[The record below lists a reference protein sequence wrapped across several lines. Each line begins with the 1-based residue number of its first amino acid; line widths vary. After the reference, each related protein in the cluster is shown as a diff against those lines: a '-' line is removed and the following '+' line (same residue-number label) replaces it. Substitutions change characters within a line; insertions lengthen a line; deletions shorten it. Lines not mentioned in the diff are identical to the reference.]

1 MIRLFLKLYGVLI
14 ATLICS
20 FVVQGW
26 LMEYVWRE
34 MTAGY
39 DFRARFRPT
48 FHLLEESLSPLPP
61 ERWPA
66 RYAELAA
73 GFSVPSRL
81 GDAASLPERGRFAP
95 EQLEAFERGS
105 IVSVE
110 RAGGGLKM
118 MKKLRGSAYAAVLEL
133 PGPDQKRVK
142 MMTYAINWTVEF
154 AIVAVLLF
162 FWVRPFWRDMRSLQ
176 GAAEAVGA
184 GHLEARAREGGRLSA
199 LRPVSAAFNA
209 MAERVANLLQSH
221 RGLTSAVSHELR
233 TPLARLRFSH
243 SLAREAQDAETKDRF
258 LVRMERDIAE
268 IDELTRELLD
278 YARLERGTPDMGLE
292 SVPAEPWLEDVLAE
306 ARPVEED
313 AHAPLAAVDA
323 DVDVEALRCEPRYMA
338 RAVLNMVRNALRH
351 AQSRVSVRIT
361 REENRTV
368 IHVDD
373 DGAGIPAPDRERL
386 FEPFVRLDRSR
397 DRESGG
403 FGLGLAIVRQVARWH
418 GGDARITESP
428 LGGARVTIAW

>member
-14 ATLICS
+14 ATLVCS
-20 FVVQGW
+20 FLVQGW

-34 MTAGY
+34 MSAGF
-39 DFRARFRPT
+39 DFRARYRPT
-48 FHLLEESLSPLPP
+48 FHLIEESLAPLPT

-73 GFSVPSRL
+73 GFSLASRL
-81 GDAASLPERGRFAP
+81 ADAASLPERGNLKP
-95 EQLEAFERGS
+95 EQVAAFERGA
-105 IVSVE
+105 IVSIDRE
-110 RAGGGLKM
+110 GGGFKVF
-118 MKKLRGSAYAAVLEL
+118 KRLRGAPYAVVLEL

-142 MMTYAINWTVEF
+142 MMTYAVNWTVEF
-154 AIVAVLLF
+154 AIIAVLVF

-184 GHLEARAREGGRLSA
+184 GQLEARARVGGRLSA
-199 LRPVSAAFNA
+199 LRPVSTAFNA
-209 MAERVANLLQSH
+209 MAERVAHLLQSH

-243 SLAREAQDAETKDRF
+243 SLAREAHDAETKDRF
-258 LVRMERDIAE
+258 LARMERDIAE

-278 YARLERGTPDMGLE
+278 YAKLERGMPEMGLE

-306 ARPVEED
+306 ARPPEG
-313 AHAPLAAVDA
+313 APAPAAVVDA
-323 DVDVEALRCEPRYMA
+323 DVSVDALRCEPRYMA

-351 AQSRVSVRIT
+351 ARSRVRVCIT
-361 REENRTV
+361 REQDRTV

-373 DGAGIPAPDRERL
+373 DGVGIPAPDRERL

-418 GGDARITESP
+418 GGDARISESP

>member
-1 MIRLFLKLYGVLI
+1 VIRLFLKLYGVLI
-14 ATLICS
+14 ATLLCS

-26 LMEYVWRE
+26 LMDYVWRE
-34 MTAGY
+34 MTAGF
-39 DFRARFRPT
+39 DFRARFKPT
-48 FHLLEESLSPLPP
+48 FHLIEESLAPLPQ

-66 RYAELAA
+66 RYGELAA

-81 GDAASLPERGRFAP
+81 EDSSRLPERSSLKP
-95 EQLEAFERGS
+95 EQLEAFERGN

-110 RAGGGLKM
+110 REGGGYKV
-118 MKKLRGSAYAAVLEL
+118 MKALRGSPYAAVLEL
-133 PGPDQKRVK
+133 PGPDQKRIK

-154 AIVAVLLF
+154 LIVAVLVF
-162 FWVRPFWRDMRSLQ
+162 FWVRPFWRDLRSLQ
-176 GAAEAVGA
+176 AAAEGVGA
-184 GHLEARAREGGRLSA
+184 GHLEARARVGGRLAA
-199 LRPVSAAFNA
+199 LRPVSQAFNA
-209 MAERVANLLQSH
+209 MAERIGTLLQSH
-221 RGLTSAVSHELR
+221 RSLTSAVSHELR
-233 TPLARLRFSH
+233 TPLARLRFSQ
-243 SLAREAQDAETKDRF
+243 SLAREAHDAPTKDRF
-258 LVRMERDIAE
+258 LARMERDIAE

-278 YARLERGTPDMGLE
+278 YARLERGSPAMDLE

-306 ARPVEED
+306 ARPVEGGPAATAELD
-313 AHAPLAAVDA
+313 AAVH
-323 DVDVEALRCEPRYMA
+323 VESLRCEPRYMA

-351 AQSRVSVRIT
+351 ARSRVRVCVES
-361 REENRTV
+361 EQQRTV

-386 FEPFVRLDRSR
+386 FEPFVRLDGSR

-418 GGDARITESP
+418 GGEATITESP